1 MKIKD
6 ETDENSDEDKETKM
20 ENLMS
25 KEDIAKFMEE
35 FRAQL
40 KADRA
45 KILAEVK
52 QDFCWHRDSSDS

>member
-1 MKIKD
+1 MI
-6 ETDENSDEDKETKM
+6 
-20 ENLMS
+20 S
-25 KEDIAKFMEE
+25 KEAFEELIAE

-52 QDFCWHRDSSDS
+52 SSFRWLKEP